1 MRTKYLL
8 TTSLMVMVSV
18 FIAAGIYAG
27 TNAPNVIKLKTSK
40 YAKHKKKIV
49 KFDHLKHQQDYQQ
62 KYPDFYKNSCGECHH
77 DQNNKPRQNLK
88 AGMEVKKCIECHK
101 KPKHVAAKKAKK
113 LSKKKQRQYHANAL
127 HENCK
132 ECHKKINK
140 KTKKKTAPTT
150 CKTCHRA

>member
-1 MRTKYLL
+1 MKTKYLL
-8 TTSLMVMVSV
+8 TTSLIVIATL

-27 TNAPNVIKLKTSK
+27 TNVPNVIKLKTAK

-77 DQNNKPRQNLK
+77 DQDNKPLQDLK
-88 AGMEVKKCIECHK
+88 TGMEVKKCIECHK
-101 KPKHVAAKKAKK
+101 TPQHVAAKKAKK
-113 LSKKKQRQYHANAL
+113 LSKTEQRQYHANAL

-140 KTKKKTAPTT
+140 KTGKKAAPTT
-150 CKTCHRA
+150 CKKCHRA

>member
-1 MRTKYLL
+1 MKTKYLL
-8 TTSLMVMVSV
+8 TTSLIVIATL

-27 TNAPNVIKLKTSK
+27 TNVPNVIKLKTAK

-77 DQNNKPRQNLK
+77 DQDNKPRQDLK

-101 KPKHVAAKKAKK
+101 TPQHVASKKAKK
-113 LSKKKQRQYHANAL
+113 LSKKERRQYHANAV

-150 CKTCHRA
+150 CKKCHRA